1 VVKKGNEKLVLAKII
16 EEENGNEFYINL
28 KDIVEDIQIAV

>member
-28 KDIVEDIQIAV
+28 KDIVEDIQIAD